1 MRVLAL
7 DVGERRIGVAISDA
21 GGTIA
26 LTVGVI
32 PRRSRRQT
40 FADIQAL
47 VDAHQ
52 AERVVVGLPLRLDG
66 TEGEAAAGARMF
78 AERLREVVPLPVELQ
93 DERLSTAEAER
104 VMIAG
109 DVRRSRRRVAR
120 DAVAAAIFLQTYLD
134 RQR

>member
-7 DVGERRIGVAISDA
+7 DIGEQRIGVAVSNA

-47 VDAHQ
+47 VAAQQ
-52 AERVVVGLPLRLDG
+52 AERIVVGLPLRMDG
-66 TEGEAAAGARMF
+66 TEGEAAAGVRKL
-78 AERLREVVPLPVELQ
+78 AERLREVVSVPIDLQ

-109 DVRRSRRRVAR
+109 DARRSRRRAAR